1 VGRTILWLRVTH
13 IMKMDD
19 YKFNT
24 RKRQVSYIQD
34 EIELDGSWFSI
45 NTILLF
51 LESIENCED
60 IYVED
65 KLIKALEG
73 HGVIRWSHAFNA
85 YKQDTNFKLF
95 KDALNRTIG

>member
-1 VGRTILWLRVTH
+1 VGRTWLRATY

-24 RKRQVSYIQD
+24 RKRQISYIQD
-34 EIELDGSWFSI
+34 EVELSGRWFSV
-45 NTILLF
+45 NTILGF

-65 KLIKALEG
+65 ELTKALES
-73 HGVIRWSHAFNA
+73 HGVIRWSHAHGA

-95 KDALNRTIG
+95 KDALNRTIR